1 MTGIPDSRRWYT
13 HPRIRFVAVTS
24 LLIAGVLST
33 GEGARIY
40 LKAIL
45 AQILLKNAWSQT
57 KSGEKKIKP
66 WPWADTWPV
75 ARLSSPT
82 HDQNMIVLAG
92 ASGRTLAFGPGHL
105 LASAAPGEVD
115 NTVFVGHRDTH
126 FAFLEHVKAGEMI
139 YLVSPDGVRHRY
151 RVSDTSVVHETET
164 GVMMRNGLK
173 TLTLIT
179 CFPFDAIVP
188 GGPLR
193 YVVRALGSDPATTAT
208 ATKSGDN

>member
-1 MTGIPDSRRWYT
+1 MTRWQSSRQVRLA
-13 HPRIRFVAVTS
+13 IVVTLVTAG
-24 LLIAGVLST
+24 LLSA
-33 GEGARIY
+33 GEGTRIY

-57 KSGEKKIKP
+57 KAGEKKIKP

-92 ASGRTLAFGPGHL
+92 VSGRTLAFGPGHL

-115 NTVFVGHRDTH
+115 NAVFVGHRDTH
-126 FAFLEHVKAGEMI
+126 FAFLARVKAGEGI
-139 YLVSPDGVRHRY
+139 YLESPDGVRHRY
-151 RVSDTSVVHETET
+151 RVNDTSVVHETET

-193 YVVRALGSDPATTAT
+193 YVVQAFGTDPVTAATT
-208 ATKSGDN
+208 TKPGEN

>member
-1 MTGIPDSRRWYT
+1 
-13 HPRIRFVAVTS
+13 
-24 LLIAGVLST
+24 
-33 GEGARIY
+33 
-40 LKAIL
+40 
-45 AQILLKNAWSQT
+45 LKNAWSQT
-57 KSGEKKIKP
+57 KAGEKKIKP

-115 NTVFVGHRDTH
+115 NAVFVGHRDTH
-126 FAFLEHVKAGEMI
+126 FAFLEHVKVGEVI
-139 YLVSPDGVRHRY
+139 YLESPDGVRHRY
-151 RVSDTSVVHETET
+151 RVNDTSVVHETET

-193 YVVRALGSDPATTAT
+193 YVVQAFGTDPVTTAT
-208 ATKSGDN
+208 TTKPGDN

>member
-1 MTGIPDSRRWYT
+1 MTELLELTRWQSSRQVRLA
-13 HPRIRFVAVTS
+13 IVVT
-24 LLIAGVLST
+24 LVIAGLLSA
-33 GEGARIY
+33 GEGTRIY

-57 KSGEKKIKP
+57 KAGEKKIKP

-115 NTVFVGHRDTH
+115 NAVFVGHRDTH
-126 FAFLEHVKAGEMI
+126 FAFLEHVKVGEVI
-139 YLVSPDGVRHRY
+139 YLETPDGVRHRY
-151 RVSDTSVVHETET
+151 RVNDSSVVHETET
-164 GVMMRNGLK
+164 DVMMRNGLK

-193 YVVRALGSDPATTAT
+193 YVVRAFGTDPVTTAT
-208 ATKSGDN
+208 TTKPGEN